1 MKKTIVNV
9 RPFSEGKIKSKCSIV
24 VEDGRI
30 VSVGN
35 MIMGDVIDG
44 GGMIACAGYI
54 DIHTHGGWG
63 KDCMEPTYEAI
74 DTVAKYHLSTG
85 ITSFCPTTM
94 TADIA
99 DVEAALANMRSYKT
113 NGARLAGAH
122 LEGPFL
128 SSKAAGAHPLD
139 KLLNPDKSNTA
150 FITRNR
156 DMVRR
161 ITVAPDLAGAP
172 FVTAL
177 CSSLGIQVSIGHDGS
192 IDDEIYAC
200 IEAGASSVT
209 HMGNCTSHA
218 SRRYPSPKKH
228 LGLFETAL
236 ADDRLVC
243 EVIADD
249 RHVPDPLF
257 KIFYRLK
264 GKDGICFVSD
274 SLSVAGMKDGDYF
287 LGELP
292 VIVKDGRVILS
303 EEEVKKEAG
312 RCLKCGRTY
321 VDETMCVGCGLCT
334 TKCKFD
340 AISLVRRFDA
350 YGVPYEKSTT
360 NAAPHLISRN
370 LKIVF
375 TGKGKEKEVSK
386 DLLDKQDARKE
397 TIR

>member
-1 MKKTIVNV
+1 MKKTIINV
-9 RPFSEGKIKSKCSIV
+9 RPFSEGRIKNLCNIV
-24 VEDGRI
+24 TEDGKI
-30 VSVGN
+30 LSMGN
-35 MIMGDVIDG
+35 VIAGEVIDG

-74 DTVAKYHLSTG
+74 DTVAKYHLFTG

-99 DVEAALANMRSYKT
+99 DIEAALANMRSYKT

-139 KLLNPDKSNTA
+139 KLQNPDKNNTA
-150 FITRNR
+150 FIGRNR
-156 DMVRR
+156 DIVRR
-161 ITVAPDLAGAP
+161 ITVAPDLSGAP
-172 FVTAL
+172 FLTAL
-177 CSSLGIQVSIGHDGS
+177 CASMGIQVSIGHDGS
-192 IDDEIYAC
+192 IDDEILAC

-209 HMGNCTSHA
+209 HMGNCISHA

-228 LGLFETAL
+228 LGLFEMGL

-249 RHVPDPLF
+249 RHVPDALF

-274 SLSVAGMKDGDYF
+274 SLSVAGMSEGDYF
-287 LGELP
+287 LGSGESAQAIRIEDGVAVLP
-292 VIVKDGRVILS
+292 DKHTYAGSVTPISKMVSRLYAQGYPAEDVMTMATITPAKLVGLTDRGDIRPGLLADINLLNDKLEVVKTVMG
-303 EEEVKKEAG
+303 E
-312 RCLKCGRTY
+312 
-321 VDETMCVGCGLCT
+321 
-334 TKCKFD
+334 
-340 AISLVRRFDA
+340 
-350 YGVPYEKSTT
+350 
-360 NAAPHLISRN
+360 
-370 LKIVF
+370 
-375 TGKGKEKEVSK
+375 
-386 DLLDKQDARKE
+386 
-397 TIR
+397 

>member
-1 MKKTIVNV
+1 MKKTIINV
-9 RPFSEGKIKSKCSIV
+9 RPFSEGRIKNLCNIV
-24 VEDGRI
+24 TEDGKI
-30 VSVGN
+30 LSMGN
-35 MIMGDVIDG
+35 VIAGEVIDG

-99 DVEAALANMRSYKT
+99 DIEAALANMRSYKT

-139 KLLNPDKSNTA
+139 KLQNPDKNNTA
-150 FITRNR
+150 FIGRNR

-161 ITVAPDLAGAP
+161 ITVAPDLSGAP
-172 FVTAL
+172 FLTAL
-177 CSSLGIQVSIGHDGS
+177 CASMGIQVSIGHDGS
-192 IDDEIYAC
+192 IDDEILAC

-218 SRRYPSPKKH
+218 PRRYPSPKKH
-228 LGLFETAL
+228 LGLFEMGL

-249 RHVPDPLF
+249 RHVPDALF

-274 SLSVAGMKDGDYF
+274 SLSVAGMSEGDYF
-287 LGELP
+287 LGSGESAQAIRIEDGVAVLP
-292 VIVKDGRVILS
+292 DKHTYAGSVTPISKMVSRLYAQGYPAEDVMTMATITPAKLVGLTDRGDIRPGLLADINLLNDKLEVVKTVMG
-303 EEEVKKEAG
+303 E
-312 RCLKCGRTY
+312 
-321 VDETMCVGCGLCT
+321 
-334 TKCKFD
+334 
-340 AISLVRRFDA
+340 
-350 YGVPYEKSTT
+350 
-360 NAAPHLISRN
+360 
-370 LKIVF
+370 
-375 TGKGKEKEVSK
+375 
-386 DLLDKQDARKE
+386 
-397 TIR
+397 

>member
-1 MKKTIVNV
+1 MKKTLVNV
-9 RPFSEGKIKSKCSIV
+9 RPFSEGKIKPMCSIV
-24 VEDGRI
+24 IEDGKI
-30 VSVGN
+30 SSMGN
-35 MIMGDVIDG
+35 MIAGDVIDG

-99 DVEAALANMRSYKT
+99 DIEAALANMRSHNT
-113 NGARLAGAH
+113 NRARLAGAH

-139 KLLNPDKSNTA
+139 KLQNPDKNNTA

-161 ITVAPDLAGAP
+161 ITVAPDLPGAP

-177 CSSLGIQVSIGHDGS
+177 CASMGIQVSIGHDGS
-192 IDDEIYAC
+192 IDDEILAC

-228 LGLFETAL
+228 LGLFEMGL

-249 RHVPDPLF
+249 RHVPDALF

-274 SLSVAGMKDGDYF
+274 SLSVAGMSEGDYF
-287 LGELP
+287 LGSGESAQAIRIEDGVAVLP
-292 VIVKDGRVILS
+292 DKHTYAGSVTPISKMVSRLYAQGYPAEDVLTMATLTPARLVNLTDRGDLRPGLLADINLLNDKL
-303 EEEVKKEAG
+303 EVV
-312 RCLKCGRTY
+312 RTMMG
-321 VDETMCVGCGLCT
+321 E
-334 TKCKFD
+334 
-340 AISLVRRFDA
+340 
-350 YGVPYEKSTT
+350 
-360 NAAPHLISRN
+360 
-370 LKIVF
+370 
-375 TGKGKEKEVSK
+375 
-386 DLLDKQDARKE
+386 
-397 TIR
+397 

>member
-1 MKKTIVNV
+1 MKKTIINV
-9 RPFSEGKIKSKCSIV
+9 RPFSEGRIKNLCNIV
-24 VEDGRI
+24 TEDGKI
-30 VSVGN
+30 LSMGN
-35 MIMGDVIDG
+35 VIAGEVIDG

-54 DIHTHGGWG
+54 DIHTPGGWG

-99 DVEAALANMRSYKT
+99 DIEAALANMRSYKT

-139 KLLNPDKSNTA
+139 KLQNPDKNNTA
-150 FITRNR
+150 FIGRNR

-161 ITVAPDLAGAP
+161 ITVAPDLSGAP
-172 FVTAL
+172 FLTAL
-177 CSSLGIQVSIGHDGS
+177 CASMGIQVSIGHDGS
-192 IDDEIYAC
+192 IDDEILAC

-228 LGLFETAL
+228 LGLFEMGL

-249 RHVPDPLF
+249 RHVPDALF

-274 SLSVAGMKDGDYF
+274 SLSVAGMSEGDYF
-287 LGELP
+287 LGSGESAQAIRIEDGVAVLP
-292 VIVKDGRVILS
+292 DKHTYAGSVTPISKMVSRLYAQGYPAEDVMTMATITPAKLVGLTDRGDIRPGLLADINLLNDKLEVVKTVMG
-303 EEEVKKEAG
+303 E
-312 RCLKCGRTY
+312 
-321 VDETMCVGCGLCT
+321 
-334 TKCKFD
+334 
-340 AISLVRRFDA
+340 
-350 YGVPYEKSTT
+350 
-360 NAAPHLISRN
+360 
-370 LKIVF
+370 
-375 TGKGKEKEVSK
+375 
-386 DLLDKQDARKE
+386 
-397 TIR
+397 

>member
-1 MKKTIVNV
+1 MKTTLANV
-9 RPFSEGKIKSKCSIV
+9 RPFSSGAFGPLCNIVIEDGKILSLGNVMAGEIT
-24 VEDGRI
+24 DGK
-30 VSVGN
+30 
-35 MIMGDVIDG
+35 
-44 GGMIACAGYI
+44 GMIACAGFI

-63 KDCMEPTYEAI
+63 KDCMEPTFEAI

-99 DVEAALANMRSYKT
+99 DIEAALSNMRSYKT

-128 SSKAAGAHPLD
+128 SAKAAGAHPLD
-139 KLLNPDKSNTA
+139 KLLDPDRENTA
-150 FITRNR
+150 FIARNR
-156 DMVRR
+156 DVVRR

-177 CSSLGIQVSIGHDGS
+177 CRSLGIQVSIGHDQS

-200 IEAGASSVT
+200 IEAGATSVT

-236 ADDRLVC
+236 GESRLVC

-249 RHVPDPLF
+249 RHVPDALF
-257 KIFYRLK
+257 DIFYRLK

-274 SLSVAGMKDGDYF
+274 SLSVAGMKEGDYF
-287 LGELP
+287 LGSGESAQPIRIEDGVAVLP
-292 VIVKDGRVILS
+292 DKHTY
-303 EEEVKKEAG
+303 AG
-312 RCLKCGRTY
+312 SVT
-321 VDETMCVGCGLCT
+321 
-334 TKCKFD
+334 
-340 AISLVRRFDA
+340 
-350 YGVPYEKSTT
+350 P
-360 NAAPHLISRN
+360 
-370 LKIVF
+370 
-375 TGKGKEKEVSK
+375 VSK
-386 DLLDKQDARKE
+386 MVSRLFAKGYPAEDLLTMATLTPAKTVGLNDRGDLRPGMLADINLLDDKLNVVK
-397 TIR
+397 TFMF

>member
-1 MKKTIVNV
+1 MKKTIINV
-9 RPFSEGKIKSKCSIV
+9 RPFSEGRIKNLCNIV
-24 VEDGRI
+24 TEDGKI
-30 VSVGN
+30 LSMGN
-35 MIMGDVIDG
+35 VIAGEVIDG

-74 DTVAKYHLSTG
+74 DTVSKYHLSTG

-99 DVEAALANMRSYKT
+99 DIEAALANMRSYKT

-139 KLLNPDKSNTA
+139 KLQNPDKNNTA
-150 FITRNR
+150 FIGRNR

-161 ITVAPDLAGAP
+161 ITVAPDLSGAP
-172 FVTAL
+172 FLTAL
-177 CSSLGIQVSIGHDGS
+177 CASMGIQVSIGHDGS
-192 IDDEIYAC
+192 IDDEILAC

-218 SRRYPSPKKH
+218 SRRYPSPQKH
-228 LGLFETAL
+228 LGLFEMGL

-249 RHVPDPLF
+249 RHVPDALF

-274 SLSVAGMKDGDYF
+274 SLSVAGMSEGDYF
-287 LGELP
+287 LGSGESAQAIRIEDGVAVLP
-292 VIVKDGRVILS
+292 DKHTYAGSVTPISKMVSRLYAQGYPAEDVMTMATITPAKLVGLTDRGDIRPGLLADINLLNDKLEVVKTVMG
-303 EEEVKKEAG
+303 E
-312 RCLKCGRTY
+312 
-321 VDETMCVGCGLCT
+321 
-334 TKCKFD
+334 
-340 AISLVRRFDA
+340 
-350 YGVPYEKSTT
+350 
-360 NAAPHLISRN
+360 
-370 LKIVF
+370 
-375 TGKGKEKEVSK
+375 
-386 DLLDKQDARKE
+386 
-397 TIR
+397 